1 MAEPPVSTIRHCNGN
16 RVDVFPFQEAAHIVL
31 SGTAITGNFFPLR
44 RRRPETNAHPHH
56 TGTATRTSGIFAK
69 AR

>member
-1 MAEPPVSTIRHCNGN
+1 MA
-16 RVDVFPFQEAAHIVL
+16 VFPFQEAAHIVL